1 MKLALGPIQY
11 FWKKPEVQAFYEQV
25 ANLPV
30 DTVYLGEIVCSK
42 RREMRLNDW
51 LDTAAMLEA
60 AGKQVVLSTM
70 ALIEAES
77 ELLQMKNICRNGRY
91 LVEANDMAAVNM
103 LDEYSPFVV
112 GPHINTYNSYTLA
125 QLAASGATRWIMPF
139 EMDRDSLADI
149 HQHRPTGMETEV
161 FVFGRLPLALSARC
175 YTARAHNTGK
185 DDCEFRCGDYD
196 NGLMMKTRDQES
208 FLSFNGTQVQSA
220 KTYCLFDDLEFMK
233 QQGVDA
239 IRISPQR
246 KGMPEI
252 INIIRQLLDNNMR
265 PGEAM
270 DALEEFVEYELCD
283 GYWHGRPGM
292 DLAGDSHEL
301 KIAGQG

>member
-11 FWKKPEVQAFYEQV
+11 FWNKPDTQAFYKQV
-25 ANLPV
+25 AELPV
-30 DTVYLGEIVCSK
+30 DIVYLGEVVCSK
-42 RREMRLNDW
+42 RREMRFNDW
-51 LDTAAMLEA
+51 MDTAAMLEA

-91 LVEANDMAAVNM
+91 PVEANDMAAVNM
-103 LDEYSPFVV
+103 LEQDSAFVV
-112 GPHINTYNSYTLA
+112 GPHINTYNSHTLA
-125 QLAASGATRWIMPF
+125 QLSDSGAARWIMPY
-139 EMDRDSLADI
+139 EMDRDSLVDI
-149 HQHRPTGMETEV
+149 HQQRPTGMETEV

-196 NGLMMKTRDQES
+196 NGMLMKTREQES
-208 FLSFNGTQVQSA
+208 FLAFNGTQVQSA
-220 KTYCLFDDLEFMK
+220 KTYCLFDDLAFMK
-233 QQGVDA
+233 QLGVDA
-239 IRISPQR
+239 IRVSPQR

-252 INIIRQLLDNNMR
+252 INTVHALMEDNMR
-265 PGEAM
+265 PGDAM
-270 DALEEFVEYELCD
+270 DTLEEFVEYELCD
-283 GYWHGRPGM
+283 GYWYGQPGM
-292 DLAGDSHEL
+292 ELTRHSHEL